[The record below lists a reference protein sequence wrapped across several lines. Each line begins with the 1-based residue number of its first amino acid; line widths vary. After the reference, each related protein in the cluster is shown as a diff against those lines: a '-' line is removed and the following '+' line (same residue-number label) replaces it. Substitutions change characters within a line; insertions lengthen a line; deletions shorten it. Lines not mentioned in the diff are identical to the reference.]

1 MDVLFD
7 DEMFSSFLMLVET
20 IRNNRTILE
29 QFLEQASSIGR
40 RKLLQIDIGKTSRT
54 QAGLSETSS
63 INFVKFASSVLL
75 LRIEILFS

>member
-20 IRNNRTILE
+20 IRNNRTFLE

-40 RKLLQIDIGKTSRT
+40 RKLLQIDIGKTSRA
-54 QAGLSETSS
+54 QARLSETSS